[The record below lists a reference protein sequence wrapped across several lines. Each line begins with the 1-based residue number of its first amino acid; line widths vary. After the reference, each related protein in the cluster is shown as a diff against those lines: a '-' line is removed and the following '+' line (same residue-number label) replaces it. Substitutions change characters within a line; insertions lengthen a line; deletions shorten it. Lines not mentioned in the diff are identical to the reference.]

1 MARHVLDKLT
11 RIQLKA
17 QLRHG
22 FRDPDYTAPSVVP
35 EAERAPAVTPP
46 TIPAAGGDAREDKE

>member
-11 RIQLKA
+11 RIPLKA

-35 EAERAPAVTPP
+35 EERTPAVTPP